1 MRTPEVRGRIFVRLV
16 ALLFRAVCAR
26 IVPKVFLKSTD
37 VFGLQ
42 GGEVEAFGIG
52 ATDEFIE
59 VFDGSFLVSGVGFC
73 VVDERM
79 ADALD
84 GDSVEEFG
92 AVVGE
97 DVAHGI
103 PSCFGFSGAGTKCS
117 MNVFLSEIG
126 DVADEGKMVAE
137 GGDHG
142 EEGAF
147 AIGSGVDGVEL
158 VIAGLCAIFDAF
170 GEVIFGSLVHI
181 VFGWSC
187 G

>member
-1 MRTPEVRGRIFVRLV
+1 MRAPGVRGRIFVRLV
-16 ALLFRAVCAR
+16 ALLFRAICAR
-26 IVPKVFLKSTD
+26 IISEVVLKGAD

-42 GGEVEAFGIG
+42 GGEVEAFGVG

-59 VFDGSFLVSGVGFC
+59 VFNGSFLVSGVGFG
-73 VVDERM
+73 VVDERTT
-79 ADALD
+79 DALD
-84 GDSVEEFG
+84 GDGVEELG

-103 PSCFGFSGAGTKCS
+103 SASFGFSGAGTKGS
-117 MNVFLSEIG
+117 MNGFLPKIG
-126 DVADEGKMVAE
+126 DVADERKMVAE
-137 GGDHG
+137 GGDHR

-158 VIAGLCAIFDAF
+158 VIAGLCAIFDAL
-170 GEVIFGSLVHI
+170 GEVIFGSLVHV